1 MLPALRSHINHLR
14 NLTGDYLHGLPLMV
28 LYITDGCNSK
38 CQTCDIWRN
47 PRENMSLAL
56 VDKLVA
62 EAAEL
67 GTRQVLLSGG
77 EAMQHPQWDE
87 IARRFRDAGVRVMML
102 TNGLLVKRQAERI
115 AGCIDE
121 LIVSL
126 DGATVATYQHIRGV
140 DALTLVLD
148 GIRAV
153 SELGV
158 PVITRT
164 TVQQANFRE
173 MPQIIDAALDAGAS
187 SVSFLAVD
195 VANSLAFGQRDIS
208 PENAHD
214 PSVLSPAEIDELAQI
229 IDRLTVSHAAAFA
242 AGQIAESPEK
252 LRRILVTYFRTL
264 HGLADYPP
272 PRCNAPHI
280 SAVFNVHGVVQP
292 CYFLPAVGRLRQG
305 EPAQDT
311 LNAPAAQAMRAAY
324 RSGQRRE
331 CAQCVCPLYKGPRDL
346 IRM

>member
-1 MLPALRSHINHLR
+1 MLPALRSHFNHLR
-14 NLTGDYLHGLPLMV
+14 NLTGDHLHGLPLMV

-47 PRENMSLAL
+47 PRHNMSLKL
-56 VDKLVA
+56 VDKLVT
-62 EAAEL
+62 EAGEL

-102 TNGLLVKRQAERI
+102 TNGLLVKRQAQRI
-115 AGCIDE
+115 ADCIDE

-126 DGATVATYQHIRGV
+126 DGATDMTYQHIRGV

-148 GIRAV
+148 GIRSV
-153 SELGV
+153 SQLDV

-164 TVQQANFRE
+164 TIQRANFRE

-195 VANSLAFGQRDIS
+195 VANSLAFGERDIS
-208 PENAHD
+208 PENADD
-214 PSVLSPAEIDELAQI
+214 PAVLSPDEVDELAQI
-229 IDRLTVSHAAAFA
+229 IDRLPVSHAKAFA
-242 AGQIAESPEK
+242 AGQIAESPDK
-252 LRRILVTYFRTL
+252 LRRILVTYFRAL
-264 HGLADYPP
+264 HGQVAYPP

-292 CYFLPAVGRLRQG
+292 CYFLPAVGRLQQDAQ
-305 EPAQDT
+305 AQDT
-311 LNAPAAQAMRAAY
+311 LNAPAALAMRAAY
-324 RSGQRRE
+324 RSGQRHE
-331 CAQCVCPLYKGPRDL
+331 CAMCVCPLYKGPRDI